1 MERDSQKKGTL
12 ARVNVID
19 IILSIALAL
28 GFIRGF
34 SKGFVVEVASL
45 GALFLGLLGAIRF
58 SGLVVVWVE
67 RYYDWNPLA
76 VQLGSYFVV
85 FLVIVYAISILAKAL
100 TKIISKASLGLFNK
114 FLGAFFGVLKWS
126 VLMSVG
132 LFFLGKLNTWIT
144 IIDSEMIEGS
154 ILYEPITQLGDY
166 LFSWGSQWSDELSDD
181 LI

>member
-1 MERDSQKKGTL
+1 MERDSQKKSTFV
-12 ARVNVID
+12 RVNVID
-19 IILSIALAL
+19 IILSIALAF

-58 SGLVVVWVE
+58 SDFVIQWVE
-67 RYYDWNPLA
+67 RFFDWNPLA
-76 VQLGSYFVV
+76 VQLGSYFVI
-85 FLVIVYAISILAKAL
+85 FIIIVYAISILAKAL

-126 VLMSVG
+126 ILMSVA
-132 LFFLGKLNTWIT
+132 LFFLVKLNTWVT

-154 ILYEPITQLGDY
+154 ILYEPITELGDY
-166 LFSWGSQWSDELSDD
+166 LFSWGNQLSKELPDD